1 MLSTKQE
8 RQESVCLRHWI
19 MAAFGGNR
27 LNAGAPKLRG
37 KKREFK
43 AESSCKCGISEALHA
58 KNSSQS
64 QKKRL
69 ALPHEPNAPRRP
81 RQFEHLGKAL

>member
-8 RQESVCLRHWI
+8 RQESVFLPHWI
-19 MAAFGGNR
+19 LAAFGGNR

-43 AESSCKCGISEALHA
+43 AESNCKCGLSAVFQAE
-58 KNSSQS
+58 NSSQY
-64 QKKRL
+64 QRKPL
-69 ALPHEPNAPRRP
+69 ALPHESSDPRQS
-81 RQFEHLGKAL
+81 RQFERLGKVS